1 LEETRYMKSR
11 TDHRPPTTD
20 HRPPFLE
27 EASIVLRAGIV
38 GLPNVGKST
47 LFNALTATRGA
58 ESANYP
64 FSTTGANVG
73 IVNLPDPRLPP
84 LAKIARTSKIVNATV
99 EFVDIA
105 GLAKGA
111 SRGEGL
117 GNQFLHHIRETEL
130 VVHVVRCFDD
140 ENVAHVE
147 DTINPRRDIETLN
160 LELILADLATVEKR
174 RERALKQAKTG
185 DRKAQEEIAL
195 LDKLQ
200 AAFDEGKPARLAG
213 LTDDERAKAYHLFL
227 LTMKPMIY
235 VANVAESELT
245 KTETEFTRQI
255 REHAESEGADYVVIS
270 AQLEADLVDL
280 EPEDR
285 PQYLSSLGVM
295 ESGLGKLIRGAYHTL
310 GLISF
315 FTAGEK
321 EARAWTIHNGAKA
334 PEAAGT
340 IHSDLERGFIRA
352 EVISYEVLIKAGST
366 AAAKERGWMRLEG
379 KDYIVQDGDVI
390 LFRFNV

>member
-1 LEETRYMKSR
+1 M
-11 TDHRPPTTD
+11 
-20 HRPPFLE
+20 
-27 EASIVLRAGIV
+27 LRAGIV

-73 IVNLPDPRLPP
+73 VVNVPDARLEP
-84 LAKIARTSKIVNATV
+84 LAKIVKTNKIVYATV

-105 GLAKGA
+105 GLARGA

-130 VVHVVRCFDD
+130 IVHVVRCFED
-140 ENVAHVE
+140 ENVVHVE
-147 DTINPRRDIETLN
+147 ETVNPRRDIETLN

-174 RERALKQAKTG
+174 RERVAKQAKVG
-185 DRKAQEEIAL
+185 DKAAKEELEL

-213 LTDDERAKAYHLFL
+213 LTDDEKAKAYHLFL

-235 VANVAESELT
+235 VANVSEDDLS
-245 KTETEFTRQI
+245 KPETDFIRQV

-270 AQLEADLVDL
+270 GRLEADLVDL
-280 EPEDR
+280 EPEER
-285 PQYLSSLGVM
+285 PEYLASLGVT
-295 ESGLGKLIRGAYHTL
+295 ETGLGKLIRGAYHTL

-321 EARAWTIHNGAKA
+321 EARAWTIRKGAKA
-334 PEAAGT
+334 PEAAGE
-340 IHSDLERGFIRA
+340 IHSDIERGFIRA
-352 EVISYEVLIKAGST
+352 QVIAYDHYIEAGSE
-366 AAAKERGWMRLEG
+366 AAAKEKGWMRLEG
-379 KDYIVQDGDVI
+379 KEYVVQDGDVI
-390 LFRFNV
+390 EFRFNV

>member
-1 LEETRYMKSR
+1 M
-11 TDHRPPTTD
+11 
-20 HRPPFLE
+20 
-27 EASIVLRAGIV
+27 LRAGIV

-64 FSTTGANVG
+64 FSTTGTNVG
-73 IVNLPDPRLPP
+73 VVNVPDARLVP
-84 LAKIARTSKIVNATV
+84 LAQIAKTSKIVYATV

-130 VVHVVRCFDD
+130 IVHVVRCFED
-140 ENVAHVE
+140 ENVVHVE
-147 DTINPRRDIETLN
+147 ETINPKRDIETLN

-174 RERALKQAKTG
+174 RERTTKQAKVG
-185 DRKAQEEIAL
+185 DKSAREEIAL

-213 LTDDERAKAYHLFL
+213 LTEEEKAMAYHLFL

-235 VANVAESELT
+235 VANVAEADLS
-245 KTETEFTRQI
+245 KPETDFIRQV
-255 REHAESEGADYVVIS
+255 REHAESEGADHVVIS

-280 EPEDR
+280 EPEER
-285 PQYLSSLGVM
+285 GPYLESLGVA
-295 ESGLGKLIRGAYHTL
+295 ETGLGKLIRGAYHTL
-310 GLISF
+310 GLISY

-321 EARAWTIHNGAKA
+321 EARAWTIRNGAKA
-334 PEAAGT
+334 PEAAGA

-352 EVISYEVLIKAGST
+352 QVISYEHMIEAGSET
-366 AAAKERGWMRLEG
+366 AAKEKGWMRLEG
-379 KDYIVQDGDVI
+379 KEYVVKDGDVV

>member
-1 LEETRYMKSR
+1 L
-11 TDHRPPTTD
+11 
-20 HRPPFLE
+20 
-27 EASIVLRAGIV
+27 LRAGIV

-73 IVNLPDPRLPP
+73 VVNVPDARLEP
-84 LAKIARTSKIVNATV
+84 LAKVAKTNKIVYATV

-130 VVHVVRCFDD
+130 IVHVVRCFED
-140 ENVAHVE
+140 ENVVHVE
-147 DTINPRRDIETLN
+147 ETIDPRRDIETLN

-174 RERALKQAKTG
+174 RERTTKQAKTG
-185 DRKAQEEIAL
+185 DKNAKEESAL

-200 AAFDEGKPARLAG
+200 SAFDEGRPARLAG
-213 LTDDERAKAYHLFL
+213 LTEEERARAYHLFL

-235 VANVAESELT
+235 VANVAESDLS
-245 KTETEFTRQI
+245 KPETAFI
-255 REHAESEGADYVVIS
+255 RHVREQAGDEDYVVIS

-280 EPEDR
+280 DPAER
-285 PQYLSSLGVM
+285 PQYLASVGVT
-295 ESGLGKLIRGAYHTL
+295 ETGLGKLIRSAYHTL
-310 GLISF
+310 GLISY

-321 EARAWTIHNGAKA
+321 EARAWTIRNGAKA
-334 PEAAGT
+334 PEAAGA

-352 EVISYEVLIKAGST
+352 EVTSYDDLIKAGSS
-366 AAAKERGWMRLEG
+366 AIAKEKGWMRLEG
-379 KDYIVQDGDVI
+379 KEYVVRDGDVI

>member
-1 LEETRYMKSR
+1 
-11 TDHRPPTTD
+11 
-20 HRPPFLE
+20 
-27 EASIVLRAGIV
+27 VLRAGIV

-64 FSTTGANVG
+64 FSTTGTNVG
-73 IVNLPDPRLPP
+73 VVNVPDARLEP
-84 LAKIARTSKIVNATV
+84 LAQIAKTSKIVYATV

-111 SRGEGL
+111 SQGEGL

-130 VVHVVRCFDD
+130 IVHVVRCFED
-140 ENVAHVE
+140 ENVVHVE
-147 DTINPRRDIETLN
+147 ETINPQRDIETLN
-160 LELILADLATVEKR
+160 LELVLADMATVEKR
-174 RERALKQAKTG
+174 RERVVKQAKTG
-185 DRKAQEEIAL
+185 DKAAKEEIAL

-213 LTDDERAKAYHLFL
+213 LTDDERAQAFHLFL

-235 VANVAESELT
+235 VANVAETDLNSA
-245 KTETEFTRQI
+245 ETAFIQQVRA
-255 REHAESEGADYVVIS
+255 HAESEGADHVVIS

-280 EPEDR
+280 DPEER
-285 PQYLSSLGVM
+285 PQYLAELGVT
-295 ESGLGKLIRGAYHTL
+295 ETGLGKLIRGAYHTL
-310 GLISF
+310 GMLSF

-321 EARAWTIHNGAKA
+321 EARAWTIRQGAKA
-334 PEAAGT
+334 PEAAGA

-352 EVISYEVLIKAGST
+352 EVTAYDDLIQAGS
-366 AAAKERGWMRLEG
+366 AHAAKEKGKMRLEG
-379 KDYIVQDGDVI
+379 KEYVVKDGDVM

>member
-1 LEETRYMKSR
+1 M
-11 TDHRPPTTD
+11 
-20 HRPPFLE
+20 
-27 EASIVLRAGIV
+27 LRAGIV

-58 ESANYP
+58 ESAKYP

-73 IVNLPDPRLPP
+73 VVNVPDARLEP
-84 LAKIARTSKIVNATV
+84 LARIARTKKIVHATI

-130 VVHVVRCFDD
+130 IVHVVRCFED
-140 ENVAHVE
+140 ENVVHVE
-147 DTINPRRDIETLN
+147 ETINPKRDIETLN

-174 RERALKQAKTG
+174 RERTTKQAKVG
-185 DRKAQEEIAL
+185 DKAAKEELTL

-200 AAFDEGKPARLAG
+200 SAFDDGKPARLAG
-213 LTDDERAKAYHLFL
+213 LTDEEKAKAYHLFL

-235 VANVAESELT
+235 VANVAESDLS
-245 KTETEFTRQI
+245 KPETDFIRQV
-255 REHAESEGADYVVIS
+255 REHAESEDADYIVIS

-280 EPEDR
+280 EPEER
-285 PQYLSSLGVM
+285 PQYLAELGVT
-295 ESGLGKLIRGAYHTL
+295 ETGLGKLIRSAYHTL

-315 FTAGEK
+315 LTSGEK
-321 EARAWTIHNGAKA
+321 EARAWTIRRGAKA
-334 PEAAGT
+334 PEAAGA
-340 IHSDLERGFIRA
+340 IHSDIERGFIRA
-352 EVISYEVLIKAGST
+352 QVIAYDRLIEAGSE
-366 AAAKERGWMRLEG
+366 AAAKEKGWMRLEG
-379 KDYIVQDGDVI
+379 KEYVVQDGDVI
-390 LFRFNV
+390 EFRFNV

>member
-1 LEETRYMKSR
+1 
-11 TDHRPPTTD
+11 
-20 HRPPFLE
+20 
-27 EASIVLRAGIV
+27 VLRAGIV

-58 ESANYP
+58 ESASYP

-73 IVNLPDPRLPP
+73 VVNVPDARLEP
-84 LAKIARTSKIVNATV
+84 LAKIARTNKIVYATV

-130 VVHVVRCFDD
+130 IVHVVRCFED
-140 ENVAHVE
+140 ENVVHVE
-147 DTINPRRDIETLN
+147 ETINPRRDIETLN

-174 RERALKQAKTG
+174 RERVTKQAKVG
-185 DRKAQEEIAL
+185 DKAAKEELEL

-200 AAFDEGKPARLAG
+200 AAFDDGKPARLAG
-213 LTDDERAKAYHLFL
+213 LTDDEKAKAYHLFL

-235 VANVAESELT
+235 VANVSESDLS
-245 KTETEFTRQI
+245 KPETDFIRQV
-255 REHAESEGADYVVIS
+255 REHAESEGADTTIIS

-280 EPEDR
+280 EPEER
-285 PQYLSSLGVM
+285 PEYMASLGVT
-295 ESGLGKLIRGAYHTL
+295 ETGLGKLIRGAYHTL

-321 EARAWTIHNGAKA
+321 EARAWTIRKGAKA
-334 PEAAGT
+334 PEAAGE
-340 IHSDLERGFIRA
+340 IHSDIERGFIRA
-352 EVISYEVLIKAGST
+352 QVIAYNHMIEAGSEV
-366 AAAKERGWMRLEG
+366 AAKEKGWMRLEG
-379 KDYIVQDGDVI
+379 KEYVVQDGDVI
-390 LFRFNV
+390 EFRFNV

>member
-1 LEETRYMKSR
+1 L
-11 TDHRPPTTD
+11 
-20 HRPPFLE
+20 
-27 EASIVLRAGIV
+27 LRAGIV

-73 IVNLPDPRLPP
+73 VVNVPDARLEP
-84 LAKIARTSKIVNATV
+84 LAKVAKTNKIVYATV

-111 SRGEGL
+111 SQGEGL

-130 VVHVVRCFDD
+130 IVHVVRCFED
-140 ENVAHVE
+140 ENVVHVE
-147 DTINPRRDIETLN
+147 ETIDPQRDIETLN

-174 RERALKQAKTG
+174 RERTTKQAKTG
-185 DRKAQEEIAL
+185 DKNAKEESAL

-200 AAFDEGKPARLAG
+200 SAFDEGKPARLAG
-213 LTDDERAKAYHLFL
+213 LTEEERARAYHLFL

-235 VANVAESELT
+235 VANVAESDLS
-245 KTETEFTRQI
+245 KPETAFIRQV
-255 REHAESEGADYVVIS
+255 REQAGDEDQVVIS

-280 EPEDR
+280 DPAER
-285 PQYLSSLGVM
+285 PQYLASVGVT
-295 ESGLGKLIRGAYHTL
+295 ETGLGKLIRSAYHTL
-310 GLISF
+310 GLISY

-321 EARAWTIHNGAKA
+321 EARAWTIRNGAKA
-334 PEAAGT
+334 PEAAGA

-352 EVISYEVLIKAGST
+352 EVTSYDDLIKAGSA
-366 AAAKERGWMRLEG
+366 AAAKEKGWMRLEG
-379 KDYIVQDGDVI
+379 KEYVVRDGDVI

>member
-1 LEETRYMKSR
+1 
-11 TDHRPPTTD
+11 
-20 HRPPFLE
+20 
-27 EASIVLRAGIV
+27 VLRAGIV

-58 ESANYP
+58 ESAKYP

-73 IVNLPDPRLPP
+73 IVNLPDTRLPP
-84 LAKIARTSKIVNATV
+84 LAKIARTNKIVYATV

-130 VVHVVRCFDD
+130 IVHVVRCFED
-140 ENVAHVE
+140 ENVVHVE
-147 DTINPRRDIETLN
+147 ETINPRRDIETLN

-174 RERALKQAKTG
+174 RERTLKQAKTG
-185 DRKAQEEIAL
+185 DKKAQEEIAL

-213 LTDDERAKAYHLFL
+213 LTDDEKAKAYHLFL

-235 VANVAESELT
+235 VANVAETDLIE
-245 KTETEFTRQI
+245 TETDFIRQV

-280 EPEDR
+280 EPEER
-285 PQYLSSLGVM
+285 PQYLSSLGVT
-295 ESGLGKLIRGAYHTL
+295 ETGLGKLIRSAYHTL

-315 FTAGEK
+315 FTASEK
-321 EARAWTIHNGAKA
+321 EARAWTIRYGAKA
-334 PEAAGT
+334 PEAAGA

-352 EVISYEVLIKAGST
+352 EVISYDDLIKTGSP

-379 KDYIVQDGDVI
+379 KEYVVQDGDVI

>member
-1 LEETRYMKSR
+1 M
-11 TDHRPPTTD
+11 
-20 HRPPFLE
+20 
-27 EASIVLRAGIV
+27 LRAGIV

-64 FSTTGANVG
+64 FSTTGVNVG
-73 IVNLPDPRLPP
+73 VVNVPDARLEP
-84 LAKIARTSKIVNATV
+84 LAKIAKTNKIVYATV

-130 VVHVVRCFDD
+130 IVHVVRCFED
-140 ENVAHVE
+140 ENVVHLE
-147 DTINPRRDIETLN
+147 ETLNPKRDIETLN

-174 RERALKQAKTG
+174 RERTSKQAKVG
-185 DRKAQEEIAL
+185 DKTAREELAM

-200 AAFDEGKPARLAG
+200 AAFDDGKPARLAG
-213 LTDDERAKAYHLFL
+213 LTDEEKAHAYHLFL

-235 VANVAESELT
+235 VANVAESDLSQP
-245 KTETEFTRQI
+245 ETALIRQV
-255 REHAESEGADYVVIS
+255 REQAESEGSDYVVIS
-270 AQLEADLVDL
+270 AQLEAELVDL
-280 EPEDR
+280 TPEER
-285 PQYLSSLGVM
+285 QEYLASLGVT
-295 ESGLGKLIRGAYHTL
+295 ETGLGKLIRSAYHTL

-321 EARAWTIHNGAKA
+321 EARAWTIRKGAKA
-334 PEAAGT
+334 PEAAGA
-340 IHSDLERGFIRA
+340 IHSDMERGFIRA
-352 EVISYEVLIKAGST
+352 EVIAYEDLIKAGST
-366 AAAKERGWMRLEG
+366 AAAKEKGLMKLEG
-379 KDYIVQDGDVI
+379 REYLVRDGDVI